1 MLINLIGYKYV
12 EAHPTGD
19 YVLSLQLNKTVN
31 WQLELFINIIES
43 IYSFLS
49 CK

>member
-12 EAHPTGD
+12 EVHPTGD

-31 WQLELFINIIES
+31 WQLELFKKYRINVIP
-43 IYSFLS
+43 F
-49 CK
+49 